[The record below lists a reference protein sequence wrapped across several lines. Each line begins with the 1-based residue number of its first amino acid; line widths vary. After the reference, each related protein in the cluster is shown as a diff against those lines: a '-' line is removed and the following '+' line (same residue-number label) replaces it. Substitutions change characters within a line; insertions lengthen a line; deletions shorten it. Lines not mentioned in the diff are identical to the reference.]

1 MFIKYTIRTT
11 VLLVVLAACS
21 ACDTTNISQPLFKLL
36 DNQAIGVDFANNLTS
51 TNEFNVY
58 KYRNF
63 YNGGG
68 VALGDVNNDGLID
81 MYFVSNQAENK
92 LYLNKGKQGES
103 GIQFEDVTVKAGVGG
118 QKAWSTGV
126 TFVDINNDGL
136 LDIYV
141 CNSGDIKGCLLYT
154 SPSPRDRTRSRMPS
168 SA

>member
-1 MFIKYTIRTT
+1 MFIKYTIRITI
-11 VLLVVLAACS
+11 LLVVLS
-21 ACDTTNISQPLFKLL
+21 ACNNPKANKELFRLL
-36 DNQAIGVDFANNLTS
+36 DNQTI

-68 VALGDVNNDGLID
+68 VALGDINQDGLID
-81 MYFVSNQAENK
+81 LYMVSNQSTNK
-92 LYLNKGKQGES
+92 LYLNKGS
-103 GIQFEDVTVKAGVGG
+103 LQFEDITEQAGAGG

-141 CNSGDIKGCLLYT
+141 CNSGDINT
-154 SPSPRDRTRSRMPS
+154 I
-168 SA
+168 